1 MRALIGLCALGLAG
15 GLAGAG
21 QETFV
26 PAGATTG
33 GAFTYIVERGDSI
46 AALSSRVGIERAVV
60 ARENG
65 LGTNAPLAPGRVLTL
80 DNRHIVPAADTEI
93 VVNVPQRML
102 FHRTDGRPTSGYP
115 IAVGR
120 RDWPTP
126 RGFFD
131 VVAKEQNPAWVVP
144 LSIQEEMRSQGRPV
158 ITQMPP
164 GPTNPLG
171 EFWLGL
177 SLPGIGIHGT
187 SAPTSIYRAVT
198 HGCIRLYPDDA
209 RELFFNVSTGARGR
223 IVYEPVLIAIVD
235 GVVLLEA
242 HQDIYRISRG
252 DSLAAIRRTLFETDR
267 GESIDWSTARA
278 VLARRDGIAREIGR
292 SARPPQQAEERGQDA
307 GYLPVAPERRQDGR
321 AVSRLIAPPQTP
333 ARTSSF

>member
-1 MRALIGLCALGLAG
+1 
-15 GLAGAG
+15 
-21 QETFV
+21 
-26 PAGATTG
+26 
-33 GAFTYIVERGDSI
+33 
-46 AALSSRVGIERAVV
+46 
-60 ARENG
+60 
-65 LGTNAPLAPGRVLTL
+65 
-80 DNRHIVPAADTEI
+80 
-93 VVNVPQRML
+93 
-102 FHRTDGRPTSGYP
+102 
-115 IAVGR
+115 
-120 RDWPTP
+120 
-126 RGFFD
+126 
-131 VVAKEQNPAWVVP
+131 VP

-171 EFWLGL
+171 EFWLAL
-177 SLPGIGIHGT
+177 S
-187 SAPTSIYRAVT
+187 
-198 HGCIRLYPDDA
+198 
-209 RELFFNVSTGARGR
+209 
-223 IVYEPVLIAIVD
+223 
-235 GVVLLEA
+235 A